1 VLLLNNESEFRS
13 NGRTTVPLLIFGLL
27 HRAVHILRRR
37 VGIDRSD
44 HRTNLVPLR
53 HPKKQEMAPA
63 TERTVSELQEQVHP
77 TEPRWTHIALRV
89 SDIDATIA
97 WHAEFSP
104 LELIDRREDE
114 MGYGAW
120 LGMPGKT
127 NNPFILVLAQFF
139 EDKDPFAGTPR
150 ATLAPFAHFGIE
162 LPTKQDVDEM
172 AERGK
177 QGGCLAMP
185 PTMMPQP
192 IGYITMLRDPDG
204 NMVEFSWDQ
213 GVFSRL
219 HELWGQAD

>member
-1 VLLLNNESEFRS
+1 
-13 NGRTTVPLLIFGLL
+13 
-27 HRAVHILRRR
+27 
-37 VGIDRSD
+37 
-44 HRTNLVPLR
+44 
-53 HPKKQEMAPA
+53 M
-63 TERTVSELQEQVHP
+63 SELQEQTHP

-120 LGMPGKT
+120 LGMPGET

-139 EDKDPFAGTPR
+139 EGKDPFAGAPL

-162 LPTKQDVDEM
+162 LPTKEDVDEM

-177 QGGCLAMP
+177 QAGCLAMP
-185 PTMMPQP
+185 PHDDAATNWLHHHAPRPGRQYGRVFLGP
-192 IGYITMLRDPDG
+192 RSVLHPART
-204 NMVEFSWDQ
+204 VES
-213 GVFSRL
+213 GRL
-219 HELWGQAD
+219 THAAPTIPGWG

>member
-1 VLLLNNESEFRS
+1 MLLLTIESEFRS
-13 NGRTTVPLLIFGLL
+13 YGRTTVPLLIFSLL
-27 HRAVHILRRR
+27 HRGLYIGHRGACV
-37 VGIDRSD
+37 DRSD

-53 HPKKQEMAPA
+53 HPEKQEMASA

-139 EDKDPFAGTPR
+139 EDKDPFAGTP
-150 ATLAPFAHFGIE
+150 G
-162 LPTKQDVDEM
+162 
-172 AERGK
+172 
-177 QGGCLAMP
+177 
-185 PTMMPQP
+185 QP
-192 IGYITMLRDPDG
+192 SHPLRTSALSFRQSKTSMRWPNG
-204 NMVEFSWDQ
+204 A
-213 GVFSRL
+213 SREGASQCRL
-219 HELWGQAD
+219 R